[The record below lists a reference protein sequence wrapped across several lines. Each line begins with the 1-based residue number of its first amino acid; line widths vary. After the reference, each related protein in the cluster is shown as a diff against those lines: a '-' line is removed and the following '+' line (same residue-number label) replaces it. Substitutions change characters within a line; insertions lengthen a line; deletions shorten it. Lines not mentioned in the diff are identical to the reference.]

1 ESARLFFRVEKISI
15 PSRVVRIMA
24 ARMRDHRRNAVVRLK
39 PYAFANLFGIK
50 TERAVLVM
58 RGMKIAAG
66 KEWSHLEFEIGIIR
80 RDEFP
85 RHKDGRFAF
94 WDEQLV
100 LDDEIV
106 DLVTPARPRLV
117 FERFNTWRT
126 VRMNYIRAVA
136 LGRDRKR
143 AARRFHPCVEAVR
156 EDHSPRRRSG
166 CGQQQRVIPTS
177 ANSGD
182 RSAGESAKAVR
193 LEPLGVRINWIH
205 HAPWNRSGTAKS
217 RERTRLRLSAS

>member
-1 ESARLFFRVEKISI
+1 MRVFPWPRLTRYASAAPSSGLEKYFRRACSIVLTWAYRASVDSMWVVACPSAASMSTAGLFFRVEKISI

-117 FERFNTWRT
+117 FERFNT
-126 VRMNYIRAVA
+126 
-136 LGRDRKR
+136 
-143 AARRFHPCVEAVR
+143 
-156 EDHSPRRRSG
+156 
-166 CGQQQRVIPTS
+166 
-177 ANSGD
+177 
-182 RSAGESAKAVR
+182 
-193 LEPLGVRINWIH
+193 
-205 HAPWNRSGTAKS
+205 
-217 RERTRLRLSAS
+217 